1 MPSVEPTWRHHPF
14 VRRAK
19 PARLTTRAPESPKPW
34 DAEMLPAFVDKSG
47 WVFHYDHEDIMRLR
61 RIVALRQGV
70 TPMPVYY
77 HLVRISEEEQTVAG
91 HPMLREE
98 MVRVLNANKFVPA
111 EVEIRF
117 REAVE

>member
-1 MPSVEPTWRHHPF
+1 MPSIKLEESRHPF

-19 PARLTTRAPESPKPW
+19 PARLTARAPESPKPW

-47 WVFHYDHEDIMRLR
+47 WVFHYDHEDIMRLH
-61 RIVALRQGV
+61 RIVALRQDA

-91 HPMLREE
+91 HPMLRDE
-98 MVRVLNANKFVPA
+98 MVRVLNANEFVPA